1 VRGARLV
8 LAGDTGALHLARA
21 LERPLVAVHGPTDP
35 ERHGPWRA
43 LDDALWVRL
52 PCSFC
57 HRRMDDA
64 KPCLLRLEPERIAEH
79 ALARLLGGPR
89 GAPSV

>member
-1 VRGARLV
+1 
-8 LAGDTGALHLARA
+8 
-21 LERPLVAVHGPTDP
+21 
-35 ERHGPWRA
+35 
-43 LDDALWVRL
+43 
-52 PCSFC
+52 
-57 HRRMDDA
+57 MDDA